1 MGREDMEDYN
11 SDFLTMLETWEAAA
25 GRLWPSREGQEAQY
39 LEIAKLL
46 GWVQAD
52 SRFSPADHP
61 EGNSRPKRS
70 PMTGA
75 VCAV

>member
-25 GRLWPSREGQEAQY
+25 EHLGATRAQSVQS

-52 SRFSPADHP
+52 SRFSPADQP
-61 EGNSRPKRS
+61 AGNSRPKRS
-70 PMTGA
+70 PLTGA